1 VSEQVEEYSNKVANV
16 MLERGFKKGDVVG
29 LLMENRP
36 EFVGIWLGM
45 SKVGIVTALINY
57 NQRMVS
63 LLHSIKVANCTCL
76 IYGAELSSG
85 KNIGLQLLRLHAD
98 VKTVLHSRIIVF
110 LLINKKNNPW
120 QEAYITRGFKINTA
134 RIKVAGGG
142 GT

>member
-1 VSEQVEEYSNKVANV
+1 MLEQVEEYSNKVANV

-63 LLHSIKVANCTCL
+63 LLHSIKVANCTSL

-85 KNIGLQLLRLHAD
+85 KNMGYSYYGYMLMLKLFYIHGLLC
-98 VKTVLHSRIIVF
+98 F
-110 LLINKKNNPW
+110 YW
-120 QEAYITRGFKINTA
+120 
-134 RIKVAGGG
+134 
-142 GT
+142 